1 MARTALVKVRRI
13 EQTIAAVRGCR
24 VILDADLATL
34 YGVSTRVLVQAV
46 KRNPARFPRDFMLKL
61 TPDEVGILRSQ
72 SVISRSAHGGRR
84 SAPYAFTE
92 QGVAMLSSVLRSPR
106 AVRVNIEIMRA
117 FVRLRQMLRP
127 TATLIRKIDEM
138 ERKYD
143 TQFSVVFEA
152 IRDLMRPPVAAR
164 RRIGFRG

>member
-1 MARTALVKVRRI
+1 
-13 EQTIAAVRGCR
+13 
-24 VILDADLATL
+24 
-34 YGVSTRVLVQAV
+34 
-46 KRNPARFPRDFMLKL
+46 
-61 TPDEVGILRSQ
+61 
-72 SVISRSAHGGRR
+72 
-84 SAPYAFTE
+84 
-92 QGVAMLSSVLRSPR
+92 
-106 AVRVNIEIMRA
+106 MRA

-152 IRDLMRPPVAAR
+152 IRDLMRPPAAAR